1 MRHGSLCN
9 EKTRLGPI
17 SVTTESSRSFFWRV
31 WGWGL
36 PAMCHV
42 GFCDGGMIY
51 KEEKKMLVKNE
62 EC

>member
-17 SVTTESSRSFFWRV
+17 SVTTESSRSFFFA
-31 WGWGL
+31 GGGGL

-51 KEEKKMLVKNE
+51 KVEKKMLVKNE